1 MQTLV
6 RYFILIFSPLLLFQC
21 ARVSSPTGGEK
32 DSLPP
37 VMTNASPKM
46 NTIFFDKEEITITF
60 DEFIKLKDITKQLII
75 SPPMDQ
81 DKYKIKPQSS
91 VAKKIKIELL
101 DSLIPNTT
109 YTFNFGESV
118 MDNNESNLLPFFHY
132 TLSTGAVIDSLE
144 IKGVVTDAYEIQT
157 EPYTSIHLYPIDT
170 TYTDSTIFLKRPFY
184 VTSTLDSVI
193 YNFRNLKGGSY
204 EILAIKD
211 VGSNYVFNQ
220 NIDKIGFLEHPIT
233 LPQDSVINFR
243 LFQEEPNLFWGRPF
257 FINKRHI
264 GFGYYGTP
272 DPNQIEVLSKVA
284 TNFSSLITRNR
295 ETDTLDFWFKGP
307 ALDSLKFGIKEVD
320 TTKVFTIK
328 FKKEIK
334 DSLIIESMFSKIID
348 LRDTFKIKTN
358 LPVTKVNSDLI
369 KITNIDTLDV
379 PFSVYLDDNYDRVA
393 LEFDLQPNDH
403 YKIRLSPL
411 ALEDFWGNTHDTIFY
426 QVKTKAISDY
436 GNLNLQLIKN
446 DSDPFVLELLNKKG
460 EVKGSYD
467 TANEL
472 DYYQFPLLTP
482 GEYLF
487 RYIRDEN
494 GNKKWDT
501 GNYLKK
507 IQPEEVLYSAEPV
520 ELRANWDINETLR
533 IPDKNTQILKRTTII
548 DSLDPEKKVPRL
560 EAEDEKKID
569 LFESQ

>member
-1 MQTLV
+1 MQIFV
-6 RYFILIFSPLLLFQC
+6 RYFILIPPLVLLFQC
-21 ARVSSPTGGEK
+21 ARVSYPSGGEI

-37 VMTNASPKM
+37 VMTYASPKM
-46 NTIFFDKEEITITF
+46 NTIFFDKEEIIITF
-60 DEFIKLKDITKQLII
+60 DEYIKLNDITKQLII

-101 DSLIPNTT
+101 DSLISNTT

-118 MDNNESNLLPFFHY
+118 IDNNEGNLLPFFQY

-144 IKGVVTDAYEIQT
+144 IKGVVTDAFEIET
-157 EPYTSIHLYPIDT
+157 EPYTSLHLYPIDS
-170 TYTDSTIFLKRPFY
+170 TYTDSTIFLNRPFY

-204 EILAIKD
+204 EIIAIKD

-220 NIDKIGFLEHPIT
+220 NVDKIGFLDHPIT

-243 LFQEEPNLFWGRPF
+243 LFHEEPNLFWGRPF

-272 DPNQIEVLSKVA
+272 EPSKIEVQSKVA
-284 TNFSSLITRNR
+284 TNFSYLITRNR

-307 ALDSLKFGIKEVD
+307 ALDSLKLGIKEID
-320 TTKVFTIK
+320 TTKVFTIR

-334 DSLIIESMFSKIID
+334 DSLIIESMFSKIIQ

-358 LPVTKVNSDLI
+358 LPITNVNPDLI
-369 KITNIDTLDV
+369 NITNIDTLEV
-379 PFSVYLDDNYDRVA
+379 PFSVHLDDNYDRIA

-436 GNLNLQLIKN
+436 GNLNLQLIRN
-446 DSDPFVLELLNKKG
+446 DSDPFVLELLNKNG
-460 EVKGSYD
+460 EVQGRYSD
-467 TANEL
+467 ANEL
-472 DYYQFPLLTP
+472 DFYQFPLLAP

-494 GNKKWDT
+494 DNKKWDT
-501 GNYLKK
+501 GNYLNK
-507 IQPEEVLYSAEPV
+507 IQPEEVLYSQNPL
-520 ELRANWDINETLR
+520 ELRANWDVNETLR
-533 IPDKNTQILKRTTII
+533 IPDKNTKIIKRTIVL
-548 DSLDPEKKVPRL
+548 DSVDTENSVLKLKQE
-560 EAEDEKKID
+560 EN
-569 LFESQ
+569 